1 MKVEVVGGLCD
12 YMLGKSQ
19 VKYTIAGCDA
29 WSNLPVM
36 KTESSCFTAPAFPLE
51 FEIAGTYSLSI
62 TFLRCSSQFH
72 GLTLHF
78 IDITHQQAKE
88 YFCPKGIG
96 CAATAQYID
105 LTEFYTSQEIN
116 DELGLTWE
124 SCGAMTNADENA
136 TDTVELPT
144 VRFQYPGDLNM
155 DISLIAPGIFY
166 PVKGCS
172 FGGYDGDSF
181 ALFNT
186 YDTNPYRFMWQVKL
200 YYDLGL
206 GENFYCHQV
215 ETSLRISVISEL
227 GVDTNENPSF
237 ASWESS
243 LTGTYEPPLDACSVE
258 PGCEY
263 DVSQYARDNG
273 TIVSNVDKGYDDG
286 FPTGDASVSW
296 SGYDSYLFAGRPNIV
311 SDYTKRLTF
320 QVFGSNSSMSLVEPK
335 VIHCLV
341 TGKFDGSPFNSVQV
355 PIYEPIMILRDPPGS
370 YCKCTFSLVMLIHS
384 FVFHLLKCRL
394 LLVCSP

>member
-12 YMLGKSQ
+12 YTLGNSQ

-29 WSNLPVM
+29 WNTLPVM
-36 KTESSCFTAPAFPLE
+36 ETESSCYTVPTFPLE
-51 FEIAGTYSLSI
+51 FEIAGTYSLSLFFFFAS
-62 TFLRCSSQFH
+62 TQFH
-72 GLTLHF
+72 SLILYLPF
-78 IDITHQQAKE
+78 IDISHQQAKE

-105 LTEFYTSQEIN
+105 LSEFYTSQEIN

-124 SCGAMTNADENA
+124 SCDAMTNADENA
-136 TDTVELPT
+136 TDTVKLPT

-155 DISLIAPGIFY
+155 DISLIGTGIIY
-166 PVKGCS
+166 PVEGCS
-172 FGGYDGDSF
+172 FGGYDQDSF

-186 YDTNPYRFMWQVKL
+186 ADTNPYRFKWKVKL

-206 GENFYCHQV
+206 GESFYCHQV

-227 GVDTNENPSF
+227 GVDTNKNPSF

-258 PGCEY
+258 SGCEY
-263 DVSQYARDNG
+263 NVSQYARDNG

-286 FPTGDASVSW
+286 FPTGDASVS
-296 SGYDSYLFAGRPNIV
+296 
-311 SDYTKRLTF
+311 
-320 QVFGSNSSMSLVEPK
+320 
-335 VIHCLV
+335 
-341 TGKFDGSPFNSVQV
+341 
-355 PIYEPIMILRDPPGS
+355 
-370 YCKCTFSLVMLIHS
+370 
-384 FVFHLLKCRL
+384 
-394 LLVCSP
+394 